1 MKLLNTLAVIAV
13 FGLTTM
19 PAGAATIFDQLRDSA
34 PRSVFDDIRDA
45 APRTVFDD
53 IRDSAPVSKPDV
65 TDTLTAGE

>member
-65 TDTLTAGE
+65 TDTLTGE

>member
-1 MKLLNTLAVIAV
+1 MKFLNTLAVIAV

>member
-53 IRDSAPVSKPDV
+53 IRDSAPVRKPDV
-65 TDTLTAGE
+65 TDTLPGE

>member
-1 MKLLNTLAVIAV
+1 MKVLNPLAVIAV

>member
-1 MKLLNTLAVIAV
+1 MKVLNTLAVIAV

-65 TDTLTAGE
+65 TDTLTGE